1 MPTLPSPHCLSSS
14 SSTAGIPSWLEAL
27 SVDQIGLGLAAVLV
41 LLKGRGCGRALP
53 LLSPGHAASG
63 PWLSL

>member
-1 MPTLPSPHCLSSS
+1 MPPLPSPHCLS

-27 SVDQIGLGLAAVLV
+27 SIDQAGLGLAAVLV

-63 PWLSL
+63 LWLSL